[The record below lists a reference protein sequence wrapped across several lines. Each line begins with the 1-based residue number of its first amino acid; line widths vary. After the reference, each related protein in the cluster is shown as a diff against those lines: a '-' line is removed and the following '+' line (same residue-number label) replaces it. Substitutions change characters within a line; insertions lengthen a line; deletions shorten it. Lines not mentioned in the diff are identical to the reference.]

1 MFAKIIKHKLIDEEI
16 TITELARRIGTSREN
31 LTAKIKRDNFCER
44 DMLAIANALGLEL
57 KISLKDQS

>member
-1 MFAKIIKHKLIDEEI
+1 MFAKIIKHKLIDKEI

-57 KISLKDQS
+57 KISLKDQP